1 MASIRKNKSGTYTAA
16 VYVGRGADG
25 KILRE
30 YVTCSTWHECREAA
44 RELEGEVAARSLT
57 DLANF
62 RVTAYMDKWIE
73 VNRGIL
79 APSTYQT
86 YKLYIRVHFKPFFEQ
101 FRKPLRVREVID
113 MHIKQYISDKLE
125 THSSTTVRKHFFTL
139 SKMFR
144 DALKHKSPCTGVKAP
159 PMGGYVPVV
168 PTEEEF
174 EAIHEAFRVIG
185 PEEEAA
191 VLLAGLCGLRRGEI
205 FALKW
210 DDVDWTSGKV
220 RVDEA
225 MAVQEESSV
234 FALKEPKSKNS
245 IRQVPVPDYLLD
257 LLRGLQKER
266 FKNVEGLKDDDLQ
279 TLHIIPLNI
288 YTFTTLYRE
297 TIQAMDLPRIRLHD
311 LRHYHASLLY
321 KHNVPDHYAAEQL
334 GHDIWVLKKIYQ
346 HLGLEEKKE
355 LDDKVKDIFSVR
367 TKNAQ
372 TD

>member
-16 VYVGRGADG
+16 VYVGRSADG

-30 YVTCSTWHECREAA
+30 YITRPTWHECREAA
-44 RELEGEVAARSLT
+44 REIEGEVAAWLLT
-57 DLANF
+57 NISTLRMAD
-62 RVTAYMDKWIE
+62 YMDKWIE
-73 VNRGIL
+73 VNRGLL

-86 YKLYIRVHFKPFFEQ
+86 YKLYIRVHFKPFFK
-101 FRKPLRVREVID
+101 RLRVREVSD
-113 MHIKQYISDKLE
+113 MHIKEYLSDKLE

-144 DALKHKSPCTGVKAP
+144 DALKHKSPCAGVKAP
-159 PMGGYVPVV
+159 PMGSYVPVV

-174 EAIHEAFRVIG
+174 EAIHEAFRGIG
-185 PEEEAA
+185 PEEEAV

-257 LLRGLQKER
+257 LLRDLQKER
-266 FKNVEGLKDDDLQ
+266 FKNVEGLRDDDLQ
-279 TLHIIPLNI
+279 SLHIIPLNI

-346 HLGLEEKKE
+346 HLGLKEKKE
-355 LDDKVKDIFSVR
+355 LDNKVKDIFSVR

>member
-16 VYVGRGADG
+16 VYVGRSADG

-30 YVTCSTWHECREAA
+30 YITRPTWHECREAA

-73 VNRGIL
+73 VNRGLL

-86 YKLYIRVHFKPFFEQ
+86 YKLYIRVHFKPFFK
-101 FRKPLRVREVID
+101 RLRVREVSD
-113 MHIKQYISDKLE
+113 MHIKEYLSDKLE

-144 DALKHKSPCTGVKAP
+144 DALKHKSPCAGVKAP
-159 PMGGYVPVV
+159 PMGSYVPVV

-210 DDVDWTSGKV
+210 DDVDWTGEKV

-234 FALKEPKSKNS
+234 FALKDPKSKNS
-245 IRQVPVPDYLLD
+245 IRQVPVPNYLLD
-257 LLRGLQKER
+257 LLRDLQKER
-266 FKNVEGLKDDDLQ
+266 FKNVEELKGEELQ
-279 TLHIIPLNI
+279 SLHIIPLNI

-346 HLGLEEKKE
+346 HLGLKEKKE

-367 TKNAQ
+367 TKKRTN
-372 TD
+372 